1 MFRDP
6 DLVPFEP
13 PPQPLG
19 LLGLPVMWRNYI
31 ESIPRQAYEDG
42 VVHIH
47 RRGADTLLICDPQLI
62 GEMLVDKA
70 ENFER
75 DQVTRRAFAPSIGRN
90 SLFLAEGAEWRWQR
104 RAVAPI
110 FRHEA
115 LTSFVPVFTEMADRQ
130 TAERRAAP
138 RGEPVDAAAAMT
150 RTTFAIIVETMLSGS
165 ANLDADRYSRAIK
178 DSFATI
184 PWHIIYAQL
193 SLPEWMPYPHR
204 RRAKRARDF
213 LHQEIRRTVEARRS
227 ADTTAPDLLNLLL
240 KARDPDSGRT
250 MTDDEVMKNLIT
262 FITAGHETTSVALT
276 WTLWLMAKDQDTQ
289 QRVADEV
296 AAVAGTGKSSQ
307 SIGPQQIDNLS
318 VCRQVI
324 QEAIRLFP
332 PAPVLS
338 RFAKTALTLGSIDI
352 AAGARVH
359 IPIYALHRNTRQ
371 WANPN
376 AFDPDRFTP
385 ELAKTYSRYAFLP
398 FGGGLR
404 ICIGASFAMIE
415 ATAILATFPRLSLS
429 AGSRP
434 QATAGSAGHAAAE
447 GRHAASGRAALART
461 CLRSN
466 FPEPLKF
473 PVKFHKA

>member
-13 PPQPLG
+13 PPLPLG
-19 LLGLPVMWRNYI
+19 LLGLPVMWRDYI

-130 TAERRAAP
+130 TAEWRAAP

-150 RTTFAIIVETMLSGS
+150 RTTFAIIVETMLGGS

-193 SLPEWMPYPHR
+193 SLPEWMPNPHR

-262 FITAGHETTSVALT
+262 FIAAGHETTSVALT

-296 AAVAGTGKSSQ
+296 AAVAGTGKNAQ

-415 ATAILATFPRLSLS
+415 ATAILAT
-429 AGSRP
+429 
-434 QATAGSAGHAAAE
+434 
-447 GRHAASGRAALART
+447 
-461 CLRSN
+461 
-466 FPEPLKF
+466 
-473 PVKFHKA
+473 